1 MAHFDKKY
9 AEPIKRQ
16 IQVNQIHGDFSEFSK
31 PEIKKSV
38 LWRKLLRGHQNES
51 RTFYMKWP
59 PVIYLLFMFTAAV
72 HKFEKWTFEGVFE

>member
-1 MAHFDKKY
+1 MAHFDRKY

-38 LWRKLLRGHQNES
+38 L
-51 RTFYMKWP
+51 
-59 PVIYLLFMFTAAV
+59 
-72 HKFEKWTFEGVFE
+72 